1 MFRYYEIHTLRIGE
15 RKGITKHEN
24 IFFKLPIIGRGPESV
39 CMRRLCISI
48 PYMRP
53 VSYAHT
59 FSHTH
64 RNEEKK
70 KHVQCFIFFPPNKF
84 GARRMHTQ
92 RNYVHIICIKSH
104 AQTIHEVNKFPKN
117 KQQQHHCIYNRRQ
130 QAEPADAT
138 ERERENQK
146 EKGNIRMKRRSNAC
160 ACECIS
166 MRADTQQNNNNNRE
180 RKKTQ
185 GRKISRQKA
194 APREYGNIAST
205 FD

>member
-1 MFRYYEIHTLRIGE
+1 MKTYFSNSRSSAGAPKVCVCAGCVYLFRICARFLMRTHFHTLTE
-15 RKGITKHEN
+15 MKRKKN
-24 IFFKLPIIGRGPESV
+24 MFNVL
-39 CMRRLCISI
+39 
-48 PYMRP
+48 Y
-53 VSYAHT
+53 
-59 FSHTH
+59 
-64 RNEEKK
+64 
-70 KHVQCFIFFPPNKF
+70 FFPPNKF